1 MKYQSILFRI
11 ILFGFLLFFSM
22 SVFGQNITLSGKVK
36 DKKTGDPLPGVS
48 IIEKGTQ
55 NGTTTDMEGNYKI
68 SVPEDAVLKFSMV
81 GYQTQEIPV
90 SGRST
95 LNVQLEQKIEQM
107 EEVVVVGY
115 GTQTKS
121 NVTGAISKVSSEEI
135 TEMATPQSIEAT
147 LQGKAS
153 GVQIIQGSGLAGS
166 SSVVRIRGSA
176 SVSASGDPLY
186 VIDGVPMTQDH
197 FLVGNSG
204 GMNNNPLASLN
215 PEDIASIEILKDAG
229 SSGIYGS
236 RGANGVIL
244 ITTKRGK
251 KGDLSF
257 NVSSNIGLAGPTVT
271 PELLSSQEWL
281 QLRQEAWQNDGGTGY
296 VWLPNYTS
304 ETSSPE
310 AREAAY
316 KDAMQRNTNWWD
328 KVTQTGLKQEYNFSV
343 SYGKEKLNTYFNLNY
358 DKNESYLKGN
368 LYNRISGR
376 FNIDY
381 NILDNLK
388 VKLSTS
394 YYNGINDR
402 VNSGW
407 AGGQGAARST
417 ALPIYPVRNEDGS
430 YTSFTNP
437 VRELDPEVFQ
447 WRTSENRTIDNL
459 TLNYNPIE
467 NLTIHAMAGID
478 YMDLRNDRYQ
488 GPLSAGVTN
497 LGNASRNY
505 NFIMNWTGNLRANYN
520 FTVSDRH
527 EFKLLLGSEAE
538 KYRNE
543 YKNVNRDDVDG
554 PFWEDITKGDE
565 FQENTT
571 TGLGE
576 EWSFLSYFTRLHY
589 VFDDKYIF
597 QFIARVDGSSKFG
610 PERRF
615 GFFPAVSGAW
625 KITEEDFMSN
635 ISFLSTLKLRSSYG
649 ITGNANFQPYRW
661 IGTYSPVENNYPGYN
676 FNNITYPTNL
686 ENPTLHWEE
695 LHNFDI
701 AVEFGLFDNRITGEL
716 AFYNKITR
724 DVIVNRSNSLST
736 GFGNYWDNVLD
747 VLNRGVEFQI
757 TSNNFT
763 GDFWWK
769 TSFNI
774 ARNHNEVLDL
784 ADLTPDAIGG
794 GTNDTRIVEGESIG
808 ANYLVRFSHVD
819 PQDGLPVWLD
829 KNGNETKEFS
839 LNNRVVVGDVHPDAV
854 GGLNNTFGY
863 KNLTLSVH
871 VTFTIGGNIYDGSA
885 KRQMGIVTD
894 WNMKPGLKDR
904 WTHVGDDASYPRL
917 TMDASTYPGLPGPWQ
932 YNSDMFLYDATY
944 VRLRNVRF
952 TYKVPDKY
960 LTLTNNTIEELRFYV
975 SGTNLLTWSNDY
987 WGDPEIARDF
997 ENPQDRNMS
1006 PNVTYLTPPQQKTL
1020 NFGVNLKF

>member
-1 MKYQSILFRI
+1 
-11 ILFGFLLFFSM
+11 M
-22 SVFGQNITLSGKVK
+22 SVFGQDITLSGKVK

-55 NGTTTDMEGNYKI
+55 NGTTTDMKGNYKI

-135 TEMATPQSIEAT
+135 TEMANPQSIEAT

-166 SSVVRIRGSA
+166 SSVVRIRGTG
-176 SVSASGDPLY
+176 SVSASGNPLY
-186 VIDGVPMTQDH
+186 VIDGVPVTQDH
-197 FLVGNSG
+197 FLLGNSG

-236 RGANGVIL
+236 RGANGVVL

-251 KGDLSF
+251 GGETTF
-257 NVSSNIGLAGPTVT
+257 NFSSNIGIAGPTVT
-271 PELLSSQEWL
+271 PEMLSSREWL

-304 ETSSPE
+304 ATSSEQARKE
-310 AREAAY
+310 AYME
-316 KDAMQRNTNWWD
+316 AMQRNTDWWD

-447 WRTSENRTIDNL
+447 WRTSENRTIDNI
-459 TLNYNPIE
+459 TINYSPIE
-467 NLTIHAMAGID
+467 NLTIHAMGGLD
-478 YMDLRNDRYQ
+478 YMDLRNDTYQ

-497 LGNASRNY
+497 LGNANRGF
-505 NFIMNWTGNLRANYN
+505 NFITNWTSNLRANYN
-520 FTVSDRH
+520 FNINEKH
-527 EFKLLLGSEAE
+527 NFKVLLGGEAE
-538 KYRNE
+538 KSITR
-543 YKNVNRDDVDG
+543 YKNIYREDIDG
-554 PFWEDITKGDE
+554 PIWKDPARGDG
-565 FQENTT
+565 FQETT
-571 TGLGE
+571 TSGLQE
-576 EWSFLSYFTRLHY
+576 AWSFLSYFTRINY
-589 VFDDKYIF
+589 VYDDKYIF
-597 QFIARVDGSSKFG
+597 QLVGRVDGSSKFG
-610 PERRF
+610 PNKRY
-615 GFFPAVSGAW
+615 GFFPAASAAW
-625 KITEEDFMSN
+625 KITEEDFMTG
-635 ISFLSTLKLRSSYG
+635 ISFLSMLKLRTSYG
-649 ITGNANFQPYRW
+649 VTGNASFPAYQW
-661 IGTYSPVENNYPGYN
+661 VGTYSPAENNRPGYN
-676 FNNITYPTNL
+676 GNDIIYPTNL
-686 ENPTLHWEE
+686 ENPNLQWEE

-701 AVEFGLFDNRITGEL
+701 AIEFGFLKDRITGEI
-716 AFYNKITR
+716 AYYNKLTK
-724 DVIVNRSNSLST
+724 DVIVNRSNAPSI
-736 GFGNYWDNVLD
+736 GFGNYWENVLEI
-747 VLNRGVEFQI
+747 LNRGFEFQI
-757 TSNNFT
+757 ETNNLIGEFQWT
-763 GDFWWK
+763 
-769 TSFNI
+769 TNFNI
-774 ARNHNEVLDL
+774 SHNHNEVLDL
-784 ADLTPDAIGG
+784 GNLTPDAIGG
-794 GTNDTRIVEGESIG
+794 GTNDTRIVEGESVG

-819 PQDGLPVWLD
+819 PEDGLPVWLD
-829 KNGNETKEFS
+829 SEGNETKEFS

-854 GGLNNTFGY
+854 GGIKNTFKY
-863 KNLTLSVH
+863 KNMSLSAH
-871 VTFTIGGNIYDGSA
+871 VTFTIGGNIYDGAA

-894 WNMKPGLKDR
+894 WNMKPGIKER
-904 WTHVGDDASYPRL
+904 WTHKGDNAKYPRL
-917 TMDASTYPGLPGPWQ
+917 TLDPSTYPGLPGPWQ
-932 YNSDMFLYDATY
+932 YNSDMFLFDATY

-952 TYKVPDKY
+952 TYNLPDKY
-960 LTLTNNTIEELRFYV
+960 LSLTNNYIKNFQIYI
-975 SGTNLLTWSNDY
+975 SGSNLLTWSKDY

-1006 PNVTYLTPPQQKTL
+1006 PNVTYLTPPQQRTL
-1020 NFGVNLKF
+1020 NLGVNIKF